1 MLLPA
6 QFEALGVLSGSVG
19 RFVGMQLPDAA
30 CLLTHNTCVMKED
43 GQHVAVSCSLRWE
56 VG

>member
-6 QFEALGVLSGSVG
+6 QFEALGVLSGSAG

-30 CLLTHNTCVMKED
+30 CLQLPACS
-43 GQHVAVSCSLRWE
+43 SC
-56 VG
+56 